1 MSEFSYVDK
10 QLYFLKQKGLPAL
23 RDMGLSVVDN
33 YLHDRWVAAESLHL
47 SCSSHPTSM
56 PNIPLILDF
65 VRVTATIRHAMDFLH
80 RLLPLKAPFQLS
92 VFIYYI
98 WH

>member
-1 MSEFSYVDK
+1 
-10 QLYFLKQKGLPAL
+10 
-23 RDMGLSVVDN
+23 
-33 YLHDRWVAAESLHL
+33 
-47 SCSSHPTSM
+47 M